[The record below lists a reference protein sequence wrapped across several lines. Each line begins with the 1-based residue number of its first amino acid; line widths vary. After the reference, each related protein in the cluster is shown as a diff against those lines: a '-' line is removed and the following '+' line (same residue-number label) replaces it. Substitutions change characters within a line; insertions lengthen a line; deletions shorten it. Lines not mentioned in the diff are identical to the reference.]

1 MPIVLIMLQTNLFLV
16 IIFCICISS
25 NNRDP
30 FVPGNNCLVMCDTY
44 DKDDKP
50 HPTNYRYSCNEVI
63 QLVLSTVCV
72 YWSVVR
78 EIKEQRT
85 VRII

>member
-1 MPIVLIMLQTNLFLV
+1 MHILLV
-16 IIFCICISS
+16 VYNYLTH

-50 HPTNYRYSCNEVI
+50 HPTNYRYSCYEVF

-72 YWSVVR
+72 LVRAVSIVNCCVVSLS
-78 EIKEQRT
+78 
-85 VRII
+85 